1 MAFASSLS
9 SPPEIL
15 FFLLLFTPIPLFPS
29 HFCPSHFFLFFP
41 LPIFQLLIFLLI
53 FLSPPLFSVF
63 PLLLLLLFL
72 CFWLWIAVFFWWV
85 SFGSIISFSY
95 LYCLFHFPFLL
106 CTAYLLC
113 SACPIVLNAFRPPL
127 PVPPLPPSLHF
138 FLPWLPLEFFRSSF
152 FSFWCSSF
160 SFPL

>member
-53 FLSPPLFSVF
+53 FLFPPLFSVF

-72 CFWLWIAVFFWWV
+72 CFWLWIAVFFGG
-85 SFGSIISFSY
+85 F
-95 LYCLFHFPFLL
+95 LLAPLFPFPIF
-106 CTAYLLC
+106 TASSTFLSCCALPTC
-113 SACPIVLNAFRPPL
+113 FALPVPFVLNAFRPPL

-138 FLPWLPLEFFRSSF
+138 FLP
-152 FSFWCSSF
+152 
-160 SFPL
+160 